1 MTGGHRTARLRR
13 LAAAIVI
20 LGVSILPQT
29 ASALTRREATAV
41 LDVIE
46 RLQPT
51 FGRFAY
57 HEEIADDWFER
68 DAEGDR
74 VIAKAGFS
82 ADGWRTALRE
92 IYSGYLAALPDAEL
106 QDVFSGLKQGI
117 EKMKHLDAAQKKE
130 LLQDIDEQIRAM
142 MVRRKEGAA
151 FVDIVR
157 PLVPR
162 IKALRHH
169 NSSKR

>member
-1 MTGGHRTARLRR
+1 MTRLHRFAAVAVM
-13 LAAAIVI
+13 LA
-20 LGVSILPQT
+20 VSVLPHA
-29 ASALTRREATAV
+29 ASALTRREAATV

-46 RLQPT
+46 RLQPA

-74 VIAKAGFS
+74 IIAKAGFS
-82 ADGWRTALRE
+82 ADSWRTALRE
-92 IYSGYLAALPDAEL
+92 TFSGYLAALPDAEL
-106 QDVFSGLKQGI
+106 QSTFSGLKQGI
-117 EKMKHLDAAQKKE
+117 ERIKQLNATQKNE
-130 LLQDIDEQIRAM
+130 ALQAIDEQIQAILA
-142 MVRRKEGAA
+142 RRKEGAA